1 LKSINNID
9 EKKYKNKK
17 CPIYLFPQFKEHYH
31 AFNDKDMEKLNIN
44 FLKKYEKYKSDSNT
58 INENGEYTSNSKTLK
73 LKLNKNNE
81 LITQKQKDDLEEYI
95 KDFSIKLFS
104 SEKLSIY
111 DNKTKT
117 EIQNAIST
125 TYGRKYFI
133 NLLLQNIKRNNLV
146 LLQYS
151 YFIFLGN
158 LIYNLILST
167 LKIEET
173 EELLEQ
179 IIYLI
184 NSTNYLGKKEYSKN
198 GMNVITL
205 WDIYKPKFQAI
216 SKVYQTNFWKKWYE
230 IEIGN
235 REEKNDEEIQDVIY
249 QLCDLMITLELPK
262 SFIKNVLQEI
272 SDNIFGKDSEKSKNT
287 FSVFI
292 RKIVNAKYISQVK
305 L

>member
-1 LKSINNID
+1 
-9 EKKYKNKK
+9 
-17 CPIYLFPQFKEHYH
+17 
-31 AFNDKDMEKLNIN
+31 MEKLNIN
-44 FLKKYEKYKSDSNT
+44 FLKKFENYKSYSET
-58 INENGEYTSNSKTLK
+58 INENDEYISNSKTIK

-81 LITQKQKDDLEEYI
+81 ITTQKEKDDLEEYI

-111 DNKTKT
+111 NNKTKA

-133 NLLLQNIKRNNLV
+133 SLLLQNIKRNNLV

-151 YFIFLGN
+151 YFNFLGI

-173 EELLEQ
+173 EEVLEQ

-184 NSTNYLGKKEYSKN
+184 NSTNYFGKKEYNKR

-205 WDIYKPKFQAI
+205 WDIYKPKFQAM
-216 SKVYQTNFWKKWYE
+216 SKIYQTNFWKKWYE
-230 IEIGN
+230 IDIEN
-235 REEKNDEEIQDVIY
+235 EKEKTDEEIQDVIY

-262 SFIKNVLQEI
+262 SFIKNVLREL

-292 RKIVNAKYISQVK
+292 SKIVNAKYISLVK
-305 L
+305 I